1 MSDNS
6 QSWTCV
12 CGNTNSGNFCIN
24 CGKNRAE
31 GEVKKPDS
39 DVSSAGAASVAAA
52 VAATTVAPTTPQ
64 QVPQP
69 QMQQPVQP
77 QVQQPYMNQQPVQP
91 QYVSQPVQP
100 MQPQYQQYQPITSAQ
115 SEDEEFA
122 RNKRISNR
130 FSLISLILHYG
141 SPTVFGIVSAI
152 GNSIESSAAE
162 TLTSILACTIGLG
175 VTASYVLMIIARV
188 KCRKATFGKV
198 LMWVYI
204 IELILEI
211 LAVVLLVVFFINL
224 FRECN
229 F

>member
-31 GEVKKPDS
+31 GEVKKTDN

-52 VAATTVAPTTPQ
+52 MAATTVASTTPQ
-64 QVPQP
+64 QVPQS

-91 QYVSQPVQP
+91 
-100 MQPQYQQYQPITSAQ
+100 MQPQYPQYQPVTSAQ

-122 RNKRISNR
+122 RNKKISNR

-141 SPTVFGIVSAI
+141 SPTVFGIITAI
-152 GNSIESSAAE
+152 GNSIGSSAAE
-162 TLTSILACTIGLG
+162 TLTSILACTIGMG

-211 LAVVLLVVFFINL
+211 LAVVLLVVFFINML
-224 FRECN
+224 RECN